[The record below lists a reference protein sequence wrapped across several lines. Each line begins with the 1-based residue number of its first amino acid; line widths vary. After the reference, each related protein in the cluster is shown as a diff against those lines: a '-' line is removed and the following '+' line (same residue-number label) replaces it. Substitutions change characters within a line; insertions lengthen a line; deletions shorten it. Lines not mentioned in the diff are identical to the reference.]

1 MAATDLFTHS
11 VGATSPA
18 ENAFAITPHDTNE
31 LTFVTR
37 GLYLGVSGDVAM
49 IFANDTDP
57 VTFTNLMAGVVHPF
71 RVKLVRATGTDADLG
86 IIGVY

>member
-1 MAATDLFTHS
+1 MAAVNKF
-11 VGATSPA
+11 VGLKSDMAPA
-18 ENAFAITPHDTNE
+18 GNAFTITPHDTNE
-31 LTFVTR
+31 LAFVTR

-49 IFANDTDP
+49 ILANDTEP
-57 VTFTNLMAGVVHPF
+57 VTFTNLLAGVVHPF

>member
-1 MAATDLFTHS
+1 MPATDYFTHS

-31 LTFVTR
+31 LTYVTR
-37 GLYLGVSGDVAM
+37 GLYLGVSGDVAVTTS
-49 IFANDTDP
+49 NGDE
-57 VTFTNLMAGVVHPF
+57 VTFLNMAAGIIHPL
-71 RVKLVRATGTDADLG
+71 RVKIVKDTGTDADLG

>member
-1 MAATDLFTHS
+1 MPATDYFTHS